1 VTDARRNSNAVP
13 GKPDG
18 NMENSR
24 CTGCYVAP
32 LAALG
37 VRSDRVRRTT
47 TFEGSPATDRLV
59 LRMAT
64 TARPVTIVSA

>member
-32 LAALG
+32 LAAFG

-47 TFEGSPATDRLV
+47 TFEGSPDAERLV
-59 LRMAT
+59 LPMVT
-64 TARPVTIVSA
+64 TARPLIQ